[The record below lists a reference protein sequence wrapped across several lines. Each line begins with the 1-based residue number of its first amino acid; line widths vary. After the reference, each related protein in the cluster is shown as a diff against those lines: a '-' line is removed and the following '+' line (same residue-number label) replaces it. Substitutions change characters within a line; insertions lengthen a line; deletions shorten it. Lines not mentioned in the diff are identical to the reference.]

1 MLFGELDPDTT
12 FCIGVSSSFRIVL
25 KEMLKRNPTTKQ
37 TIPGTKNAARQL
49 HNPVNV
55 PATRG
60 AKKTN
65 TAKQSIKSQ
74 SSSGFGCSGNQP
86 GRAYRIIDLCK
97 YSDSGQSQGK
107 HQRCLGKS
115 G

>member
-25 KEMLKRNPTTKQ
+25 NEMLKRNPTTKQ

-60 AKKTN
+60 AKK
-65 TAKQSIKSQ
+65 
-74 SSSGFGCSGNQP
+74 NQ
-86 GRAYRIIDLCK
+86 YC
-97 YSDSGQSQGK
+97 QTV
-107 HQRCLGKS
+107 H
-115 G
+115 